1 MTNVPAT
8 QNSNVP
14 ATQSQQGQEQ
24 ILKSDIVLPKILLMQ
39 ALSDFV
45 KEKKAQAGDI
55 VRSGTGEMLAKDG
68 APLEFI
74 PLTYT
79 NLWMLSED
87 EKGKGNKQDYKFRGY
102 EERNGGNEDLEWDFM
117 QDGTRWK
124 RTKVMNLYALLASD
138 IEKFEGAMAKFK
150 ESGDMPDLDAALLPV
165 TIQFRNTSFKAAKD
179 VSTLFLKAKEL
190 ANQMQMEVP
199 AYGRTMKLQAVEE
212 SKNDN
217 DYYVLTVTGGSTT
230 KKEYLPHAKRW
241 KDTIAQMG
249 GKVKVDESD
258 LSGAVA
264 EAGEVFSN
272 QF

>member
-1 MTNVPAT
+1 
-8 QNSNVP
+8 
-14 ATQSQQGQEQ
+14 
-24 ILKSDIVLPKILLMQ
+24 
-39 ALSDFV
+39 
-45 KEKKAQAGDI
+45 
-55 VRSGTGEMLAKDG
+55 
-68 APLEFI
+68 
-74 PLTYT
+74 
-79 NLWMLSED
+79 
-87 EKGKGNKQDYKFRGY
+87 
-102 EERNGGNEDLEWDFM
+102 
-117 QDGTRWK
+117 
-124 RTKVMNLYALLASD
+124 
-138 IEKFEGAMAKFK
+138 
-150 ESGDMPDLDAALLPV
+150 MPDLDAALLPV